1 MNHGSPVRFAASREM
16 NLQSQILNQLDSSPI
31 LLLGSF
37 CRELFAYQVRTSYL
51 YIAIPVSGE
60 TRRKKKKGFI
70 LGGLVAKGSRQ
81 QKVDLLLASA
91 STQPGIKKKG
101 QEHKLVSSRLAN

>member
-60 TRRKKKKGFI
+60 TRRKKKKDLFW
-70 LGGLVAKGSRQ
+70 AAWSRREAVNR
-81 QKVDLLLASA
+81 KSTCFWLLLLHNR
-91 STQPGIKKKG
+91 
-101 QEHKLVSSRLAN
+101 E